1 MSTTHSHSPAH
12 QYVRCTCPAGVDGHY
27 DLDYLADQMEPYGG
41 YAWDRSLDEA
51 RARYARAVT
60 TRERAI
66 TVRWFL
72 NKWLTRIGMS
82 SASTTM
88 FASSYGAW
96 LEAVTPLLGT
106 KPALALLSN
115 DEIEV
120 FGDLFEDL
128 STRPGAVDKRGT
140 VRTVGPTGAA
150 KVLLLL
156 FGESVPAWDQ
166 GIRDRFVGGNS
177 SRTAYVSYLHKM
189 RSAAQCLEAQLA
201 SSISTAPSVGAY
213 VNRAPA
219 STAYILDT
227 AAYRNL

>member
-1 MSTTHSHSPAH
+1 
-12 QYVRCTCPAGVDGHY
+12 
-27 DLDYLADQMEPYGG
+27 MEPYGD

-51 RARYARAVT
+51 RARYARAAT
-60 TRERAI
+60 NLERAI

-72 NKWLTRIGMS
+72 NKWRTRMGLS
-82 SASTTM
+82 PASTTL
-88 FASSYGAW
+88 FAGSFGAW
-96 LEAVTPLLGT
+96 LEGVTPLLGT
-106 KPALALLSN
+106 LPPLALLTN
-115 DEIEV
+115 DEIAV
-120 FGDLFEDL
+120 LGDLFQDL
-128 STRPGAVDKRGT
+128 STRPGAVDRRGT

-166 GIRDRFVGGNS
+166 AIRDRVVGGNS
-177 SRTAYVSYLHKM
+177 SRAAYVSYLYKM
-189 RSAAQCLEAQLA
+189 RSSAQCLETQLA
-201 SSISTAPSVGAY
+201 SSTSAAPSVGAY